1 MCATIVKILDGI
13 CHPGLNVKQVS
24 RGPSKFTIS
33 ELYLLAIGGQFGVPV
48 EMSSH
53 NEFLVCIPSF

>member
-24 RGPSKFTIS
+24 RGLYKFTIS

-48 EMSSH
+48 GM
-53 NEFLVCIPSF
+53 